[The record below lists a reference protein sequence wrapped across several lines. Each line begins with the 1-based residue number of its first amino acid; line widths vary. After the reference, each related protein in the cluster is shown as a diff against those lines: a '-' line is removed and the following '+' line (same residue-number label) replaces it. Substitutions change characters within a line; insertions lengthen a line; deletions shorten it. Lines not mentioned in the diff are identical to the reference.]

1 MSFLCYYV
9 LLWIGAGSC
18 TVDDRELQLH
28 LRERPKEL
36 GYRDTDLNLAA
47 GVGLYRRPDSRRQ
60 TVVHCKRRKYVQ
72 ALTPNC
78 RTDEDDCLCLV
89 DKQIAFAVIF
99 SMARIVGGPYPA
111 FSTLSAVNY
120 RKKRLS
126 SSAQALTTFIVFIAF
141 PVKRTSTKVRRP
153 CPTTLA
159 WSSLCLKLE
168 HLATPIAYP
177 PANTGAEQLKRIQHD
192 IPLGNVWRVLLPL

>member
-1 MSFLCYYV
+1 MCYHSANIHVMSFLCYYV
-9 LLWIGAGSC
+9 LLLIGAGSC

-36 GYRDTDLNLAA
+36 GHRDTDLNLAA

-111 FSTLSAVNY
+111 FNTLSADNPFII
-120 RKKRLS
+120 KILAKIKLS
-126 SSAQALTTFIVFIAF
+126 KTTVAPALN
-141 PVKRTSTKVRRP
+141 
-153 CPTTLA
+153 TL
-159 WSSLCLKLE
+159 LLL
-168 HLATPIAYP
+168 TP
-177 PANTGAEQLKRIQHD
+177 
-192 IPLGNVWRVLLPL
+192 